1 MSNTGWKARVDDGRE
16 AAETTLSNLSSNARD
31 AAEFARLHVANAYD
45 NARDR
50 VGDAYDNAR
59 HRTSDVVDAARER
72 LSGTYDD
79 VRDRAS
85 QYSHQIAERGSELGA
100 RAAEQGKKA
109 LDRAK
114 VSSRDTIADRPLT
127 VVAAGLVAGVALG
140 FIANQMLQRRRTAEI
155 EAQEDDFTGG

>member
-1 MSNTGWKARVDDGRE
+1 MSNNGWKARVEDGRE
-16 AAETTLSNLSSNARD
+16 AAETTFSNLSSNARD

-50 VGDAYDNAR
+50 MGDAYDTAR
-59 HRTSDVVDAARER
+59 YRTSDAVDAARER
-72 LSGTYDD
+72 LAGTYDD

-85 QYSHQIAERGSELGA
+85 HYGHEIAERGAEIGT

-114 VSSRDTIADRPLT
+114 VSSQSVIADRPLA
-127 VVAAGLVAGVALG
+127 VVAAGLVAGVAIG
-140 FIANQMLQRRRTAEI
+140 FIANQMVQRRRAAEI